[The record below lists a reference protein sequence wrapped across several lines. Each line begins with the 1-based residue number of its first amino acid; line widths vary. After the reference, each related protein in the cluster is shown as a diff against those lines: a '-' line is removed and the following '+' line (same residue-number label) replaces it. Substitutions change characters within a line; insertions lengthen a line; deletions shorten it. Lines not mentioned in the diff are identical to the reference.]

1 MEALRVQDIAMKNRV
16 ETRLTEIQ
24 EDFLKRTEAA
34 AEKIF
39 EENHRK
45 VFDLLDK
52 NNARVKSI
60 EDYHVESKK
69 LYDVLFK

>member
-1 MEALRVQDIAMKNRV
+1 MQDIAMKNRV
-16 ETRLTEIQ
+16 ESRLTEIQ
-24 EDFLKRTEAA
+24 EDFLRRTEAA

-39 EENHRK
+39 EENHKK
-45 VFDLLDK
+45 VFDLLDQ

-60 EDYHVESKK
+60 EDYHIESKK